1 MKLVKYKSLIC
12 GEGNKMS
19 LLDWLFEKYR
29 NEEMSSL
36 EVNRKM
42 SENQLLQEMSSAD
55 TIMDNL
61 DYVQNDRNFQTLVAS
76 CKGLYL
82 QQLSVL
88 NATEDELSFSDYIDM
103 CMRYKHV
110 RNRFNK
116 LSSEQKDKFWSL
128 VTEIADHFYD

>member
-1 MKLVKYKSLIC
+1 
-12 GEGNKMS
+12 MS